1 MNQFQKAN
9 HKCYGDNQN
18 RNVKNQDNQNIHD
31 CCGIMI
37 LGLQEVSIHIIA
49 FAYYLI
55 GIKSSENVFDSPKI
69 ATRISLIARLN
80 SVNFASFLGCAF
92 IIILTLQ
99 DDRSPI
105 IGLLKTSKKC

>member
-18 RNVKNQDNQNIHD
+18 RNVKNQDNQNIHE

-49 FAYYLI
+49 FAYYT
-55 GIKSSENVFDSPKI
+55 KQYVHSHEAYVTVKNMY
-69 ATRISLIARLN
+69 
-80 SVNFASFLGCAF
+80 
-92 IIILTLQ
+92 LQ
-99 DDRSPI
+99 
-105 IGLLKTSKKC
+105 